1 MRLRECLCLRVS
13 PSPAVFA
20 NTELVTEALWTASFT
35 VFLEKQHFTMFT
47 SSFAYTLLYVIT
59 RHVTCRIS
67 TCAFSFS
74 VHTVRPR
81 TDMHV

>member
-35 VFLEKQHFTMFT
+35 VFLGKAAFYNVYFFFCVHAAVCYNTARHMQDQH
-47 SSFAYTLLYVIT
+47 V
-59 RHVTCRIS
+59 HVQL
-67 TCAFSFS
+67 
-74 VHTVRPR
+74 
-81 TDMHV
+81 